1 MKLTAHTTS
10 ITANTGFEPYL
21 QVLEANKAPYYAWKF
36 VPINQV
42 EGVNPRSQLYQSL
55 KNQNV
60 LEIWSEGEAS
70 EDGYV
75 WLLSDGRTWNDD
87 IKLSLGYY
95 MPGGYSLD
103 DAGTITP
110 QELDQKLKKYV
121 ADTRAEYGEDEEDDW
136 DDE

>member
-75 WLLSDGRTWNDD
+75 WLLSDGKSGILHARG
-87 IKLSLGYY
+87 LQ
-95 MPGGYSLD
+95 PGRRWYNHSPRIGSE
-103 DAGTITP
+103 AKEIRSRHPGRI
-110 QELDQKLKKYV
+110 
-121 ADTRAEYGEDEEDDW
+121 RRR
-136 DDE
+136 